1 MNLKTTKKTFNEI
14 VSLIKILLSNIEFL
28 SPNINRYPLGF
39 VDREV
44 CYIPRY
50 KETINFYF
58 STRLWPGVLRP

>member
-28 SPNINRYPLGF
+28 SPNINRYPLGL

-50 KETINFYF
+50 KETKNFYF